1 MSQDDAEPAPP
12 DPDGM
17 LEAVEAS
24 PAQWRDAVGRAG
36 DAPTLG
42 VDPAGVHAVIVAGM
56 GGSGIAGD
64 VAATAAAR
72 YGSVPVVPVKS
83 YELPAFAGP
92 ATPVVAVSFSGNTEE
107 TLSCLEAAGSVGA
120 SRYVVTSGGRA
131 AELAAAEGFPVAT
144 VPGEGQPRANL
155 PNLAGTVLVVL
166 ERSGLIPGVIAQLEG
181 VADHLVDRLEGW
193 AHGVPAASNP
203 VKQLAGELAEA
214 LPVFYGGHGW
224 MALAAQRAKCQVNE
238 NAERPAYHQELPELD
253 HNEIVGWGSVL
264 TETQRRLAVVELR
277 SEQDEHPQVSRRFEL
292 TRRLLA
298 DHVGGTHRLDVTGPT
313 PLARF
318 AAAVLAVDLLSV
330 ELAFMAGVDPT
341 PVDAIERLK
350 ADLAR

>member
-1 MSQDDAEPAPP
+1 MSPGDPARL

-17 LEAVEAS
+17 LETVESS

-36 DAPTLG
+36 DVPTLG
-42 VDPAGVHAVIVAGM
+42 VDAAGVHAVIVAGM

-72 YGSVPVVPVKS
+72 YGHVPVVPVKS

-120 SRYVVTSGGRA
+120 PRYVVTSGGRA
-131 AELAAAEGFPVAT
+131 AELAAAEGLPLAT
-144 VPGEGQPRANL
+144 VPGDGQPRANL

-166 ERSGLIPGVIAQLEG
+166 ERSGLIPGVITQLEG
-181 VADHLVDRLEGW
+181 VADHLVGCLEDW
-193 AHGVPAASNP
+193 SHGVPTASNP
-203 VKQLAGELAEA
+203 VKQLAEELAEA

-253 HNEIVGWGSVL
+253 HNEVVGWGPVL
-264 TETQRRLAVVELR
+264 AETQRRLAVVELR
-277 SEQDEHPQVSRRFEL
+277 SEEDEHPQVSRRFEL
-292 TRRLLA
+292 TRQLLA
-298 DHVGGTHRLDVTGPT
+298 GHVGGIHRLDVTGPT

-318 AAAVLAVDLLSV
+318 AGAVLAVDLLSV
-330 ELAFMAGVDPT
+330 ELALMAGIDPT
-341 PVDAIERLK
+341 PVTAIERLK
-350 ADLAR
+350 AELDG